1 VSQSKLRI
9 VPALLGAALIAGCTG
24 TNPGA
29 VLNPG
34 TIDAQPAIDSVTNA
48 AVVQGT
54 CPQVE
59 LREGTAVY
67 RSFVKGGDGDPA
79 KIIHQ
84 GSIVDTTR
92 QCRVN
97 GDQMFVTVVAS
108 GRLIA
113 GPAGKSGQVDLPIR
127 VAVVEGE
134 NVLYSELTKQPVMLP
149 EGQPTTQFVFTNTA
163 VAFPA
168 TSSGRAKILVG
179 FDPGPY
185 NTP

>member
-1 VSQSKLRI
+1 MSHSKLRF
-9 VPALLGAALIAGCTG
+9 VPVLLGASLIAGCTG
-24 TNPGA
+24 ANPGA

-34 TIDAQPAIDSVTNA
+34 GANSQPAVDALTNA

-67 RSFVKGGDGDPA
+67 RTYVKGSDGDPA

-84 GSIVDTTR
+84 GSIADTTR
-92 QCRVN
+92 QCRIN
-97 GDQMFVTVVAS
+97 GDQIVATVVAA
-108 GRLIA
+108 GRLVA
-113 GPAGKSGQVDLPIR
+113 GPAGTSGQVDVPIR
-127 VAVVEGE
+127 VAVIEGE
-134 NVLYSELTKQPVMLP
+134 NVLYSELIKQPVMLP
-149 EGQPTTQFVFTNTA
+149 EGQPTTQFVFTNST
-163 VAFPA
+163 VTFPA
-168 TSSGRAKILVG
+168 SSAANAKILVG